1 MTRSCCSRLGTH
13 FHLHLDLKA
22 PLIAHDTLSSFI
34 TPLPL
39 ITIMSDWIG
48 PNIYRIENHKDR
60 KVAVT
65 LKDGKGDNGSA
76 VVMM

>member
-1 MTRSCCSRLGTH
+1 
-13 FHLHLDLKA
+13 
-22 PLIAHDTLSSFI
+22 
-34 TPLPL
+34 
-39 ITIMSDWIG
+39 MSDWIG